1 MALLIVLA
9 VFAVLYTAIQY
20 RASIESRKKQFVMKL
35 FTEIYS
41 EIAVAD
47 YKVRAHLI
55 WEIKSIYKKSLQIYV
70 FMDENKDYFDEL
82 EVDLYQRITKDI
94 CDDCRMINENK
105 SEGFRNFI
113 FNDLE
118 TILNIQ

>member
-1 MALLIVLA
+1 MSLLNVLA
-9 VFAVLYTAIQY
+9 VFTVLYAVIQY
-20 RASIESRKKQFVMKL
+20 RAIIESRKKQFVMTL
-35 FTEIYS
+35 FTELYS

-55 WEIKSIYKKSLQIYV
+55 GEIKSIYKKSLQIYV
-70 FMDENKDYFDEL
+70 FMDENKDYFDNW
-82 EVDLYQRITKDI
+82 EVDLYQRTAKDI
-94 CDDCRMINENK
+94 YDNCRMIHENK

>member
-1 MALLIVLA
+1 MTLLQVITIITLLYIV
-9 VFAVLYTAIQY
+9 IQY
-20 RASIESRKKQFVMKL
+20 RATIESRKKQFVMKL

-41 EIAVAD
+41 DIVITD
-47 YKVRAHLI
+47 YKVRTNLLG
-55 WEIKSIYKKSLQIYV
+55 EIKSIYKKSLQIYV

-82 EVDLYQRITKDI
+82 EVDLYQRTTKDI

>member
-9 VFAVLYTAIQY
+9 VFAVLYTVIQY

-35 FTEIYS
+35 FTEVYS

-55 WEIKSIYKKSLQIYV
+55 GEIKSIYKKSLQIYV

-82 EVDLYQRITKDI
+82 EVDLYQRTTKDI

>member
-9 VFAVLYTAIQY
+9 VFAVLYIAIQY

-35 FTEIYS
+35 FTEVYS
-41 EIAVAD
+41 EIAVVD

-55 WEIKSIYKKSLQIYV
+55 VEIKSIYKKSLQIYV

-82 EVDLYQRITKDI
+82 EVDLYQRTTKDI

>member
-1 MALLIVLA
+1 MALLNVLA
-9 VFAVLYTAIQY
+9 VFTVLYAVIQY
-20 RASIESRKKQFVMKL
+20 RATIESRKKQFVMKL
-35 FTEIYS
+35 FTEVYS

-55 WEIKSIYKKSLQIYV
+55 GEIKSIYKKSLQIYV

-82 EVDLYQRITKDI
+82 EVDLYQRTSKDI
-94 CDDCRMINENK
+94 CNNCCMINENK

>member
-35 FTEIYS
+35 FTEIYN
-41 EIAVAD
+41 EIAVVD

-55 WEIKSIYKKSLQIYV
+55 VEIKSIYKKSLQIYV
-70 FMDENKDYFDEL
+70 FIDENKDYFNEW
-82 EVDLYQRITKDI
+82 EVDLYQRAAKDI
-94 CDDCRMINENK
+94 YDNCRMINENK

>member
-1 MALLIVLA
+1 MALLQVITIITLLYIV
-9 VFAVLYTAIQY
+9 IQY
-20 RASIESRKKQFVMKL
+20 RATIESRKKQFVMKL

-41 EIAVAD
+41 DIVITD
-47 YKVRAHLI
+47 YKVRTNLL

-82 EVDLYQRITKDI
+82 EVDLYQRTTKDI

>member
-1 MALLIVLA
+1 MALLIVLT
-9 VFAVLYTAIQY
+9 VFVVIYTAIQY
-20 RASIESRKKQFVMKL
+20 HASIESRKKQFVMKL
-35 FTEIYS
+35 FTEVYI

-55 WEIKSIYKKSLQIYV
+55 GEIKSIYKKSLQIYV

-82 EVDLYQRITKDI
+82 EVDLYQRTAKDI
-94 CDDCRMINENK
+94 YDNCRMIHENK

>member
-20 RASIESRKKQFVMKL
+20 RVSIESRKKQFVMKL
-35 FTEIYS
+35 FTEVYI

-55 WEIKSIYKKSLQIYV
+55 GEIKSIYKKSLQIYV

-82 EVDLYQRITKDI
+82 EVDLYQRTTKDI